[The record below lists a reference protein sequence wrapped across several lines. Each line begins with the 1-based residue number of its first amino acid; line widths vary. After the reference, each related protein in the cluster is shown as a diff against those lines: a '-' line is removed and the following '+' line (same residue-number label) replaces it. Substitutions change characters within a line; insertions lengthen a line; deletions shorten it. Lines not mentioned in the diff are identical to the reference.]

1 MPRSK
6 PTPAPAPKPTP
17 APAPKPTPAPAPKP
31 TPAPAPKGLIRAL
44 LIGINYVEN
53 TNNRLYGCVNDIINI
68 KSNINKL
75 YPSCTNIRS
84 LSDEDANV
92 NNKPTR
98 KNIIDSIAWLTS
110 GLKSGDSVLF
120 HYSGHGGRTID
131 ISRDEKSG
139 YDSCIYPISNGTIES
154 IIDDELRALLV
165 NKIPTGCKCF
175 AILDCCHSGSALD
188 LRYMYNAPS
197 YGQLIMTQ
205 NKKYSKT
212 NGSVIFISGCTDVQT
227 AADTVNEQ
235 NIPSGA
241 LTNALLKVWNTY
253 GTNIKFKHMLWDIR
267 TLLKENG
274 YSQIPEL
281 SCSNNINMSN
291 IFKL

>member
-1 MPRSK
+1 
-6 PTPAPAPKPTP
+6 
-17 APAPKPTPAPAPKP
+17 
-31 TPAPAPKGLIRAL
+31 
-44 LIGINYVEN
+44 
-53 TNNRLYGCVNDIINI
+53 
-68 KSNINKL
+68 
-75 YPSCTNIRS
+75 
-84 LSDEDANV
+84 
-92 NNKPTR
+92 
-98 KNIIDSIAWLTS
+98 
-110 GLKSGDSVLF
+110 
-120 HYSGHGGRTID
+120 
-131 ISRDEKSG
+131 
-139 YDSCIYPISNGTIES
+139 
-154 IIDDELRALLV
+154 
-165 NKIPTGCKCF
+165 
-175 AILDCCHSGSALD
+175 
-188 LRYMYNAPS
+188 
-197 YGQLIMTQ
+197 MTQ